1 MQIKIED
8 KIITFEVQFS
18 KRKSLY
24 LDISNKGYMT
34 LKAPAKT
41 SESDILAFMRENKD
55 QLLKVQSQLENRQ
68 YISSQKNY
76 HEEELFLYLGKAYKL
91 SQILNP
97 LPQNEAQAL
106 QQLQRFYLSET
117 KRIVKKRV
125 KHFEKIIG
133 VSAKSVTIV
142 DSPKTWGTCNSKR
155 ELTFNY
161 KLCMAPEPVIDYV
174 IIHEL
179 CHILHLNHDRS
190 FWRKVGTYDPNY
202 KQNQA
207 YLGRFGAVMTI

>member
-1 MQIKIED
+1 MQIKIQD
-8 KIITFEVQFS
+8 KVITFEIQFS
-18 KRKSLY
+18 KRKSLQ
-24 LDISNKGYMT
+24 LDISQEGYIT
-34 LKAPAKT
+34 LKAPTKT
-41 SESDILAFMRENKD
+41 SEEEILAFMKANQA
-55 QLLKVQSQLENRQ
+55 QLLKVHSQLENRQ

-76 HEEELFLYLGKAYKL
+76 HEEELFLYLGKAYQL

-97 LPQNEAQAL
+97 LPESELEAL
-106 QQLQRFYLSET
+106 QQLQRFYLRET
-117 KRIVKKRV
+117 KQIVKKRV
-125 KHFEKIIG
+125 KHFEKIMG

-161 KLCMAPEPVIDYV
+161 KLCMAPEAVIDYV
-174 IIHEL
+174 VIHEL

-207 YLGRFGAVMTI
+207 YLERFGAVMTI